1 MSHSWRLVKLACL
14 PTAAIG
20 EYFGDWLSSSRQA
33 EMIVVHRILCPLR
46 RLGSARVPVVENLT
60 RMPHRR
66 DVHCQSPQ
74 IYTKR
79 FWKTTTSGC
88 MAKIASA
95 QELQQAFQS

>member
-1 MSHSWRLVKLACL
+1 
-14 PTAAIG
+14 
-20 EYFGDWLSSSRQA
+20 
-33 EMIVVHRILCPLR
+33 MIVVHRILCPLR

-79 FWKTTTSGC
+79 FWKTTTSGLHKSFSRPSKVRHSQSPD
-88 MAKIASA
+88 KIAPASDTCTG
-95 QELQQAFQS
+95 FN